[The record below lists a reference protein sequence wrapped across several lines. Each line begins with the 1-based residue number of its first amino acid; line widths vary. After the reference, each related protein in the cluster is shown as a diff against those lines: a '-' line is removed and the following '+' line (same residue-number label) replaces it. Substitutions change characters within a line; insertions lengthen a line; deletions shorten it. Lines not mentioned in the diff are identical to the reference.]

1 MYIAV
6 PGNQL
11 KRIRL
16 RRLHQDNSRWA
27 RRSAH
32 SQRRYG
38 TSRFNFGQRWPS
50 RLVAT
55 AAEDRLNIRRNPH
68 TSFAAVSDCRTIAIY
83 EYTAFCNGP
92 GDVKSPRVIVT
103 PPRLVGQ
110 GKDQETKPVLHFKGT
125 AKPMILNKT
134 N

>member
-1 MYIAV
+1 MGQGGQVLRREGGLIQQHSIISRFAYRGALNSANPQRLFRALANLGGRSDQNLSALVPEMYIAV

-38 TSRFNFGQRWPS
+38 TSRFNLGQRWPS

-55 AAEDRLNIRRNPH
+55 AALRQDWRLHR
-68 TSFAAVSDCRTIAIY
+68 
-83 EYTAFCNGP
+83 YTTG
-92 GDVKSPRVIVT
+92 SRSVT
-103 PPRLVGQ
+103 
-110 GKDQETKPVLHFKGT
+110 
-125 AKPMILNKT
+125 
-134 N
+134 